1 MVCVQHMTKR
11 LDMRILYRFLQAVL
25 TLAANSSEIS
35 TFINIIRDFFK
46 CNISL
51 QKKYQECKRDLAF
64 SIPGFQVH
72 HISARKV
79 MKFGKE
85 FGKSLNKERAE
96 DGKK

>member
-1 MVCVQHMTKR
+1 MNDDEGDSKQV
-11 LDMRILYRFLQAVL
+11 FL
-25 TLAANSSEIS
+25 TLPANSSEIS
-35 TFINIIRDFFK
+35 TIINILWDFFK
-46 CNISL
+46 GNIYL

-64 SIPGFQVH
+64 CIPGFQVY